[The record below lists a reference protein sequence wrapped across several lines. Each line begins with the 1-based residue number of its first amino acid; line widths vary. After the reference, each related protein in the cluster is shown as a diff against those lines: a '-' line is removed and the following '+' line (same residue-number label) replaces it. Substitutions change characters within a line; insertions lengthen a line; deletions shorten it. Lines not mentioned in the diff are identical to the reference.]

1 MRIISRFP
9 ASKVRNGTDTGS
21 APEGQFIEK
30 VSPMQALNYGE
41 EKWRALAR
49 QALEEQDH
57 EKMLM
62 LVQQIIDAYREQRPT
77 SHRTVQLSVKDQA
90 DKLVQQSA
98 LED

>member
-1 MRIISRFP
+1 MR
-9 ASKVRNGTDTGS
+9 T
-21 APEGQFIEK
+21 
-30 VSPMQALNYGE
+30 LNCYE

-90 DKLVQQSA
+90 DKLAQQSA

>member
-1 MRIISRFP
+1 
-9 ASKVRNGTDTGS
+9 
-21 APEGQFIEK
+21 
-30 VSPMQALNYGE
+30 MQALNYGE

>member
-1 MRIISRFP
+1 
-9 ASKVRNGTDTGS
+9 
-21 APEGQFIEK
+21 
-30 VSPMQALNYGE
+30 MQTLNYGE

-57 EKMLM
+57 EKMLI
-62 LVQQIIDAYREQRPT
+62 LVQQIIDAYREQKPT
-77 SHRTVQLSVKDQA
+77 SHRTVQLGVKDQA